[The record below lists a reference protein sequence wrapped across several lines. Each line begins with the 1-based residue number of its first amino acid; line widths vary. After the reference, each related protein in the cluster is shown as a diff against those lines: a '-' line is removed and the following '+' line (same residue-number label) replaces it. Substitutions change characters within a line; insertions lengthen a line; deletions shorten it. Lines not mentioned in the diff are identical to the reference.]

1 MNIAPFMSKTYLGA
15 NNSALE
21 YNENGHFQFTY
32 LHTAENTGQDYN
44 AGATTD
50 TDENNTN
57 PLITDAGQE
66 CYKINKRLQYWTFTP
81 EMRPYLLKQQTY
93 DVSVAPKGSGSEVP
107 VIDFDLEKVK
117 TQMISELNPS
127 IEPYSVMDAHCG
139 VSLNLGKTFDDDNWR
154 EGLMGILGF
163 TYNQFNPTTMDET
176 NTRYSRITYKNIY
189 DLKYVTTNSQIVST
203 DAKNYVM
210 NRYGGVMYS
219 TQLPAP
225 ILLQGWGQVALG
237 DAPTRDYYS
246 WGIYPP
252 IVEQTQSI
260 QIISS
265 EVPRTM
271 LRPYYTIRSDI
282 INSNNNKYI
291 GGENGGDRLPVI
303 AVVNKQNGDG
313 DFYFSSESPLQ
324 FTITNPI
331 NLSSITTSIH
341 DPDQSLANLNAGSGV
356 IYKITRDEILDD
368 TIVEQILKDIN
379 NKKKSKM

>member
-1 MNIAPFMSKTYLGA
+1 
-15 NNSALE
+15 
-21 YNENGHFQFTY
+21 
-32 LHTAENTGQDYN
+32 
-44 AGATTD
+44 
-50 TDENNTN
+50 
-57 PLITDAGQE
+57 
-66 CYKINKRLQYWTFTP
+66 
-81 EMRPYLLKQQTY
+81 
-93 DVSVAPKGSGSEVP
+93 
-107 VIDFDLEKVK
+107 
-117 TQMISELNPS
+117 
-127 IEPYSVMDAHCG
+127 
-139 VSLNLGKTFDDDNWR
+139 
-154 EGLMGILGF
+154 
-163 TYNQFNPTTMDET
+163 MDET
-176 NTRYSRITYKNIY
+176 NTRYSRVTYKNIY
-189 DLKYVTTNSQIVST
+189 DLKYVTTNSQVVST

-237 DAPTRDYYS
+237 DAPTRDFYS

-282 INSNNNKYI
+282 VNSNNNKYI